1 MILNVERTGTTLVS
15 ATRAPPHVPGRS
27 SPLMAAAWQSPPTRR
42 KSRFCRYISYTTIA
56 SLSLGVELCESCY
69 IHMCMLAGGAPP
81 APAPSPSLGS
91 GCAWTSGD
99 GVGEGADAHE
109 QSVGDAPTA
118 QACVQLVQQTQP
130 GAIHGND
137 VRSVLILF
145 IHKHSNSGSQIPEPL
160 LMSCSLQNAL

>member
-69 IHMCMLAGGAPP
+69 IHMCMLAGGATSWRELHNSTRGSDQVCAILTPTLSVADFRALRIVEAGEP
-81 APAPSPSLGS
+81 ILSAPQIKLCLPNVFIDRTPHNNHVVLRRCRPLAEP
-91 GCAWTSGD
+91 
-99 GVGEGADAHE
+99 
-109 QSVGDAPTA
+109 
-118 QACVQLVQQTQP
+118 QA
-130 GAIHGND
+130 
-137 VRSVLILF
+137 SW
-145 IHKHSNSGSQIPEPL
+145 SQ
-160 LMSCSLQNAL
+160 